1 MAQVIFQGKA
11 AVVTFDDPDMVV
23 VARQRAANPQFLQ
36 DAINEL
42 IAVHGRQHER
52 IDFDLDVSELKRT
65 KFTRLPKDRG
75 LA

>member
-1 MAQVIFQGKA
+1 MAQVTFQGKA

-23 VARQRAANPQFLQ
+23 VARQRTVNPQFLQ

-42 IAVHGRQHER
+42 IVVHGRQHEQ
-52 IDFDLDVSELKRT
+52 IDFDLNVSELKRT
-65 KFTRLPKDRG
+65 KFTRLRKDKG